1 MHKNA
6 ALFFVASLLVTTTA
20 FGLAKPISES
30 RVALETYDVDLFLD
44 GRVRQEFFY
53 FDRVSSLRDD
63 FLDTYHF
70 IRNKAN
76 LGAYAECG
84 RHAFKGTPAAQAQLR
99 FCAYNYWDHPTQ
111 YAKISEENTV
121 LNKGQFRDE
130 IVMGSEHQHY
140 GTIPM
145 IYQDEAWINIDF
157 DTFLPE
163 TQVPFSFKIGYFPYK
178 VGRGVSLGDYHDG
191 SISFMGWQDRT
202 CESNATQSPPG
213 ILLTAEFSPSLQ
225 AELYYSK
232 WRSYSTTPTATRAP
246 TLAPLLDVD
255 PQSIDSKDIS
265 RGTKADR
272 ELFAARLL
280 IDGSGKGITWH
291 LQPYAVYVHAPEQK
305 IEVLDDASTKLGTI
319 GLMAEVG
326 GGPWQVNVEAAA
338 QFGHQDMH
346 AIDRLSQ
353 EVERDATTGAL
364 TAVYSHLLI
373 EDTVTTAHSDKQP
386 VLDMIAAAAYHPIN
400 RNRDT
405 PKNYAV
411 RGVDGTELS
420 VDGKKVITASYPFL
434 GKSRFRKEYR
444 IEYGGFAVMADA
456 KYTMPSGKLSIGGAA
471 AWISGDAY
479 PYNSEENKTYC
490 GFMPLRDQNYNGYFV
505 RSQALL
511 HARKFPR
518 PLDMAD
524 HKLYAFNHDEDSANL
539 AFVGLGAHWHPCAD
553 QKKVTI
559 SPSLFAFWVDEAPHK
574 WDKTA
579 SRDFG
584 DAIDNAVYSACQTKL
599 GFSGAATTEKASSFL
614 GIETTLCLKWQMME
628 ACSFKLGASA
638 FFPGQL
644 YRDIDGMPNR
654 NTRRVLPNGSLSYDS
669 LGSDVI
675 MGLLARCTFAF

>member
-1 MHKNA
+1 MNKNLLL
-6 ALFFVASLLVTTTA
+6 LFLLPLAITSLTA
-20 FGLAKPISES
+20 GLGQPQATAM
-30 RVALETYDVDLFLD
+30 VALETKDIDLFLD

-84 RHAFKGTPAAQAQLR
+84 RRTYGQPAAQAQLR

-111 YAKISEENTV
+111 YAKISEENTI

-130 IVMGSEHQHY
+130 IVMGSEHAHF

-145 IYQDEAWINIDF
+145 IYQDEAWVNIDF

-163 TQVPFSFKIGYFPYK
+163 TQVPLTFKVGYFPYK

-191 SISFMGWQDRT
+191 SVSFMGWQDRT

-213 ILLTAEFSPSLQ
+213 VLLIAEFSPTVQ

-232 WRSYSTTPTATRAP
+232 WRSYSTTPTATREA
-246 TLAPLLDVD
+246 TLAPLLSSD
-255 PQSIDSKDIS
+255 PLSTDPKEVS

-280 IDGSGKGITWH
+280 LDGSLKDMTWH

-305 IEVLDDASTKLGTI
+305 IEVLDDASTKLGTV

-326 GGPWQVNVEAAA
+326 SGPWQINVEAAA

-346 AIDRLSQ
+346 AIDRMSQ
-353 EVERDATTGAL
+353 EVERNSDTGAL
-364 TAVYSHLLI
+364 TAVYTHLLQ
-373 EDTVTTAHSDKQP
+373 EGTFTDKQP
-386 VLDMIAAAAYHPIN
+386 VSDAVAAAVYHPIN
-400 RNRDT
+400 RNGDVPANHHLRAT
-405 PKNYAV
+405 
-411 RGVDGTELS
+411 DGTLLE
-420 VDGKKVITASYPFL
+420 VDGKEVITASYPFL
-434 GKSRFRKEYR
+434 GKDRFRKGYR
-444 IEYGGFAVMADA
+444 IDYGGFCVMADA
-456 KYTMPSGKLSIGGAA
+456 RYTLPSGKLSVSGAA

-479 PYNSEENKTYC
+479 PYNTQEDKAYN
-490 GFMPLRDQNYNGYFV
+490 GFLPLRDQNYNGHFV

-524 HKLYAFNHDEDSANL
+524 HKLYAFNHDEDVANL
-539 AFVGLGAHWHPCAD
+539 AFIGLGAHWRPCAD
-553 QKKVTI
+553 QGKVTV

-584 DAIDNAVYSACQTKL
+584 DGVNNAVYAACQSKL
-599 GFSGAATTEKASSFL
+599 GFTGAATTEKASSFL
-614 GIETTLCLKWQMME
+614 GVESTLCVK
-628 ACSFKLGASA
+628 
-638 FFPGQL
+638 
-644 YRDIDGMPNR
+644 
-654 NTRRVLPNGSLSYDS
+654 
-669 LGSDVI
+669 
-675 MGLLARCTFAF
+675 